1 MDDNKKF
8 KIPSMRVNL
17 HIILLVVILL
27 IAIVAV
33 YRLYKWNQ
41 GTDLDMDVSDVDP
54 SEFDIET
61 LDMIIPM
68 DASLLEIGR
77 AHV

>member
-27 IAIVAV
+27 IAIIAV

-41 GTDLDMDVSDVDP
+41 GT
-54 SEFDIET
+54 
-61 LDMIIPM
+61 
-68 DASLLEIGR
+68 EIGR